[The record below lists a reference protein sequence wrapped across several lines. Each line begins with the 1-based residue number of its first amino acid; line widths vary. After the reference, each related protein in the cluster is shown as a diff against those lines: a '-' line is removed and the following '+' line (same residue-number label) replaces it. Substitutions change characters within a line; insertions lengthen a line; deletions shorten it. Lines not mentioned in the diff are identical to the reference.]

1 MIMAVEIKNSG
12 FLKDSVKH
20 VVIRTL
26 MSKLEEINQKL
37 DDISENMKYF
47 ETKYGMQTEIFY
59 KKFVNGALEDYIDFF
74 EWKASYEICNELEE
88 EKGMLLEAIG

>member
-1 MIMAVEIKNSG
+1 MAVEIKNSG

-59 KKFVNGALEDYIDFF
+59 RALEDDIDFF
-74 EWKASYEICNELEE
+74 EWKASYEICNELKE

>member
-1 MIMAVEIKNSG
+1 MSVEIKNSG

-37 DDISENMKYF
+37 NDINENMKYF
-47 ETKYGMQTEIFY
+47 EKKYGMQTEIFY
-59 KKFVNGALEDYIDFF
+59 QKFVNGALEDDIDFF

-88 EKGMLLEAIG
+88 EKKMLLKAIG

>member
-1 MIMAVEIKNSG
+1 MAVEIKNSG

-37 DDISENMKYF
+37 EDINENMKYY
-47 ETKYGMQTEIFY
+47 EKKYGMQSEIFY
-59 KKFVNGALEDYIDFF
+59 KKFVNGKLEDDMDFF
-74 EWKASYEICNELEE
+74 EWKASYEICNELKE

>member
-1 MIMAVEIKNSG
+1 MAVEIKNSR

-37 DDISENMKYF
+37 DDINKNMKYF
-47 ETKYGMQTEIFY
+47 EKKYGMQTEIFY
-59 KKFVNGALEDYIDFF
+59 KKFASGALEDDMDFF

-88 EKGMLLEAIG
+88 EKGMLLEAIE